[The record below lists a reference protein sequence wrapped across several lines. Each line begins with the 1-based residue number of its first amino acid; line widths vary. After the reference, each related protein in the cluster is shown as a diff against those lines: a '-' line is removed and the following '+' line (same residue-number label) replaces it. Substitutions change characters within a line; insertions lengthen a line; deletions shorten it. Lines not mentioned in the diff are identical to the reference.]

1 MRTYSVLAWAALFSC
16 VTASA
21 AAAQAAQRQI
31 RGTVDDAESGQ
42 AISAAQIKVR
52 GTTTGTLTDA
62 DGKFTVRVPEGA
74 VTLDVRRIGYQPATV
89 AVAADQ
95 GEVAVHLKADVLRL
109 NAEIITGQATSISR
123 LNAANDVASVGGEEL
138 TRAHASTLDNAL
150 QGKVAGVEITSNSGA
165 PGGGMQI
172 RMRGVTS
179 IYGNSSPLYVVDGL
193 PISNTTT
200 ASGLNTITQGGG
212 SDQDNSVNR
221 IADLNP
227 NDIASIEVLKGPSAA
242 AIYGSAAA
250 NGVVVI
256 TTKKGQSGAPKFS
269 FNQRFGT
276 HVQGHTLD
284 LRRFNIADAMDY
296 ANSVGVSTDSVQAWF
311 DRTGGYNDF
320 QKQVYGD
327 RSLSWSSNLSVSGGS
342 DNTQYFLSGLGMHD
356 NGIQYGTGYDK
367 QSLRANLTQH
377 VGDKLQIQVNTNLI
391 HTLTKRGV
399 SNNDN
404 TNISPYVVFAAT
416 PTFFDFQPVNG
427 VYPKNPFLSNSS
439 NPLQTIALMTTPED
453 LFRFMGSVNAQYS
466 VFTTNTQSLKATLDM
481 SIDHYGF
488 KSNLYAP
495 PSLYW
500 EPADGFPG
508 TTVDRNSIETRTP
521 LALTLAHTYTTP
533 SNSIQATTS
542 AGLRRGFDSF
552 NSTTVT
558 TTDLLAGQENVDRG
572 VNVSAQQN
580 RTIIRSLAWY
590 AQEEVL
596 LLDQRLLVSAGIL
609 GQRSTN
615 NADVNKLFYY
625 PKAAASYRWSD
636 LGPLNEFKV
645 RLAYGETGNEP
656 LYGNKF
662 GSFVGTPYTGQNGV
676 QLGGTIADPGLHP
689 EREKE
694 IETGIDA
701 AMLNSRLALSA
712 TFYQKNNTDLLL
724 QARLAPSMG
733 FTTRILN
740 GGEIRNR
747 GVEASLTGFPVQ
759 SGNFSWMTRVTFA
772 KNVGRV
778 MSLPDGVTP
787 FAPPGSFSKRFG
799 QGFIEVGKS
808 PSQITGE
815 DSTARANGTDRVT
828 LGDYEPKFTMG
839 FSNEFNFGP
848 VRLYGLIDWRNGGS
862 IVNLTQLL
870 YDGAGLSADTA
881 AGNARITS
889 YVHHNSPYIQPASF
903 AKLREVTVSYTL
915 PSSLIS
921 SAFGDKVSAVRL
933 EASGRNLYTWTNY
946 EGLDPE
952 VSNFGN
958 QNINRSQDVAP
969 YPPARSF
976 FFTLGVDF

>member
-1 MRTYSVLAWAALFSC
+1 MRAFSVLTWAALFSGLAA
-16 VTASA
+16 TA
-21 AAAQAAQRQI
+21 AAAQRPI
-31 RGTVDDAESGQ
+31 RGSVDDAETGQ
-42 AISAAQIKVR
+42 SVASVQIQVR
-52 GTTTGTLTDA
+52 GTTTGTVSGA
-62 DGKFTVRVPEGA
+62 DGKFTLTVPAGA
-74 VTLDVRRIGYQPATV
+74 VTLDVRRIGYQPTTV

-95 GEVAVHLKADVLRL
+95 QEVAIHLKADVLRL
-109 NAEIITGQATSISR
+109 NAEIITGQATSVSR
-123 LNAANDVASVGGEEL
+123 LNAANDVGSVGAEEL
-138 TRAHASTLDNAL
+138 TRAHATTLDNAL

-179 IYGNSSPLYVVDGL
+179 IYGNSAPLYVIDGL
-193 PISNTTT
+193 PVSNTVT
-200 ASGLNTITQGGG
+200 ASGLNTITEGGG
-212 SDQDNSVNR
+212 DNQDNSVNR

-242 AIYGSAAA
+242 AIYGSEAA

-256 TTKKGQSGAPKFS
+256 TTKKGQVGAPKFS
-269 FNQRFGT
+269 FSQRFGT
-276 HVQGHTLD
+276 NVQGHKLG
-284 LRRFNIADAMDY
+284 LRQFNIDDAIAY
-296 ANSVGVSTDSVQAWF
+296 AGDVDIPEDSVRAWF
-311 DRTGGYNDF
+311 QRTGGHNDF
-320 QKQVYGD
+320 EKQVYGD
-327 RSLSWSSNLSVSGGS
+327 RSLSFSSNLSVSGGS
-342 DNTQYFLSGLGMHD
+342 ENTQYFLSGLAMHD

-391 HTLTKRGV
+391 HSLTKRGI

-416 PTFFDFQPVNG
+416 PTFFDFRPVDG
-427 VYPKNPFLSNSS
+427 KYPRNPFLSNAS

-466 VFTTNTQSLKATLDM
+466 VFTTNTQNLKATLDM

-488 KSNLYAP
+488 QSNLYAP

-508 TTVDRNSIETRTP
+508 TTVDRNTSETRTP

-542 AGLRRGFDSF
+542 AGLRRGFNSF

-558 TTDLLAGQENVDRG
+558 TTDLLAGQQNVDRG
-572 VNVSAQQN
+572 VNVGAAQDRQLV
-580 RTIIRSLAWY
+580 RSLAWY

-615 NADVNKLFYY
+615 NAHVNELFYY
-625 PKAAASYRWSD
+625 PKAAASYRWQD
-636 LGPLNEFKV
+636 IGPFNEFKV
-645 RLAYGETGNEP
+645 RVAYGETGNEP

-662 GSFVGTPYTGQNGV
+662 SSLVGAPYTGVNGV
-676 QLGGTIADPGLHP
+676 QFPATAIVADPNLHP

-701 AMLNSRLALSA
+701 AMLDSRLALSA
-712 TFYQKNNTDLLL
+712 SFYQKNNTDLLL
-724 QARLAPSMG
+724 QARIAPSMG
-733 FTTRILN
+733 YTTRIFN

-759 SGNFSWMTRVTFA
+759 SGNFSWMSRVTFS
-772 KNVGRV
+772 KNVGLV
-778 MSLPDGVTP
+778 TSLPVP
-787 FAPPGSFSKRFG
+787 AFAPPGSFSLRFG
-799 QGFIEVGKS
+799 QGFIQEGKS

-815 DSTARANGTDRVT
+815 DSVSRANGISRVT
-828 LGDYEPKFTMG
+828 LGDYEPDFSLG
-839 FSNEFNFGP
+839 FSNEVNIGP
-848 VRLYGLIDWRNGGS
+848 VRLSGLIDWRRGGD

-870 YDGAGLSADTA
+870 YDGAGLSVDPE
-881 AGNARITS
+881 AGSARFLS
-889 YVHHNSPYIQPASF
+889 YRHHNSPYTQSASF

-915 PSSLIS
+915 PQSLVQ
-921 SAFGDKVSAVRL
+921 SAFGDKVSALRL

-969 YPPARSF
+969 YPPSRSF

>member
-1 MRTYSVLAWAALFSC
+1 MI
-16 VTASA
+16 ASA
-21 AAAQAAQRQI
+21 QI
-31 RGTVDDAESGQ
+31 Q
-42 AISAAQIKVR
+42 VR
-52 GTTTGTLTDA
+52 GTTIGTLTDA
-62 DGKFTVRVPEGA
+62 DGRFTVRVPEGP
-74 VTLDVRRIGYQPATV
+74 VTLDVRRIGYRPATV
-89 AVAADQ
+89 QVAADQ
-95 GEVAVHLKADVLRL
+95 QEVAAHLTADVLRL
-109 NAEIITGQATSISR
+109 NTEIITGQATSISR
-123 LNAANDVASVGGEEL
+123 LNAANDVASVGSEEL

-179 IYGNSSPLYVVDGL
+179 IYGSSAPLYVVDGL
-193 PISNTTT
+193 PVSNTTT
-200 ASGLNTITQGGG
+200 ANGLNTITQGGG

-276 HVQGHTLD
+276 HVQAHKLG
-284 LRRFNIADAMDY
+284 LRRFNVADAMDY
-296 ANSVGVSTDSVQAWF
+296 ATSVGVSADSVQAWF

-320 QKQVYGD
+320 EKQVYGD
-327 RSLSWSSNLSVSGGS
+327 RSLSWSSNLSMSGGS
-342 DNTQYFLSGLGMHD
+342 DNTQYFLSGLAMHD

-377 VGDKLQIQVNTNLI
+377 VGDRLQIQVNTNLI
-391 HTLTKRGV
+391 HSLTKRGV

-404 TNISPYVVFAAT
+404 TNISPYVVFSAT
-416 PTFFDFQPVNG
+416 PTFFSFEPVNG

-453 LFRFMGSVNAQYS
+453 NFRFMGSVNAQYTL
-466 VFTTNTQSLKATLDM
+466 FTTDAQNLKATLDAG
-481 SIDHYGF
+481 IDHYGF

-508 TTVDRNSIETRTP
+508 TTVDRNTIETRTP
-521 LALTLAHTYTTP
+521 LAFTLAHVYTG
-533 SNSIQATTS
+533 SGLEATTS
-542 AGLRRGFDSF
+542 AGVRRGFDSF

-558 TTDLLAGQENVDRG
+558 TTDLLAGQQNVDRG
-572 VNVSAQQN
+572 VNVAAQQN
-580 RTIIRSLAWY
+580 RTVVRSLAWY
-590 AQEEVL
+590 AQEQVL
-596 LLDQRLLVSAGIL
+596 LFDQHLMVSAGIL

-625 PKAAASYRWSD
+625 PKAAASYRWAD
-636 LGPLNEFKV
+636 LGPFNEFKI
-645 RLAYGETGNEP
+645 RAAYGETGNEP

-662 GSFVGTPYTGQNGV
+662 GSFVGSPYTGQNGV
-676 QLGGTIADPGLHP
+676 QLGGTVADPDLHP
-689 EREKE
+689 ELEKE
-694 IETGIDA
+694 IETGVDL
-701 AMLNSRLALSA
+701 AMLDSRLAFSA
-712 TFYQKNNTDLLL
+712 TYYQKNNTDLLL

-733 FTTRILN
+733 FTTRIFN

-772 KNVGRV
+772 KNVGKV
-778 MSLPDGVTP
+778 LDLPVP
-787 FAPPGSFSKRFG
+787 AFAPPGSFSKRFG

-815 DSTARANGTDRVT
+815 DSTARANGIDRVT
-828 LGDYEPKFTMG
+828 LGDYEPKFSMG

-848 VRLYGLIDWRNGGS
+848 VRLYGLLDWRNGGS

-870 YDGAGLSADTA
+870 YDAAGLAADPE
-881 AGNARITS
+881 AGDARLTS

-903 AKLREVTVSYTL
+903 AKLREVTISYTL

-958 QNINRSQDVAP
+958 QNINRGQDVAP
-969 YPPARSF
+969 YPPSRSF

>member
-1 MRTYSVLAWAALFSC
+1 MRTYKVLAWVALFGC
-16 VTASA
+16 MTASA
-21 AAAQAAQRQI
+21 AAAQGAQRQI

-42 AISAAQIKVR
+42 PIASAQIQVR
-52 GTTTGTLTDA
+52 GTTIGTITDA
-62 DGKFTVRVPEGA
+62 EGKFTLRVNEGT
-74 VTLDVRRIGYQPATV
+74 VTLDVRRIGYKPATV
-89 AVAADQ
+89 PVAEGQ
-95 GEVAVHLKADVLRL
+95 QEVAVHLTADVLRL
-109 NAEIITGQATSISR
+109 NTEIITGQATSISR

-179 IYGNSSPLYVVDGL
+179 IYGSSEPLYVVDGL
-193 PISNTTT
+193 PVSNTTT
-200 ASGLNTITQGGG
+200 ASGLNMITQGGG
-212 SDQDNSVNR
+212 DNQDNSVNR

-256 TTKKGQSGAPKFS
+256 TTKKGQSGAPRFS
-269 FNQRFGT
+269 FTQRLGT
-276 HVQGHTLD
+276 HVQAHKLG
-284 LRRFNIADAMDY
+284 LRRFSLEDAIDYADA
-296 ANSVGVSTDSVQAWF
+296 AGIPADSVQAWF
-311 DRTGGYNDF
+311 DRSGGFNDF
-320 QKQVYGD
+320 EKQVFGD

-342 DNTQYFLSGLGMHD
+342 DNTQYFMSGLAMHD

-377 VGDKLQIQVNTNLI
+377 AGDKLQIQVNTNLI
-391 HTLTKRGV
+391 HSLTKRGI

-404 TNISPYVVFAAT
+404 TNVSPYVVFAAT
-416 PTFFDFQPVNG
+416 PTFFDFRPVNG
-427 VYPKNPFLSNSS
+427 VYPENPFLSNKS
-439 NPLQTIALMTTPED
+439 NPLQTIALMKTPED
-453 LFRFMGSVNAQYS
+453 NFRFMGSVNAQYT
-466 VFTTNTQSLKATLDM
+466 VLETEAQTLKATLDAG
-481 SIDHYGF
+481 IDHYGF
-488 KSNLYAP
+488 KSNMFAP

-500 EPADGFPG
+500 EPSDGFPG
-508 TTVDRNSIETRTP
+508 TTVDRNTVETRAP
-521 LALTLAHTYTTP
+521 VAFTLAHTYTNP
-533 SNSIQATTS
+533 ALQATTS
-542 AGLRRGFDSF
+542 AGVRRGFDSF
-552 NSTTVT
+552 NDVSVM
-558 TTDLLAGQENVDRG
+558 TTDLLAGQQNVNRG
-572 VNVSAQQN
+572 VNVSANQT
-580 RTIIRSLAWY
+580 RTQVRTLAWY

-625 PKAAASYRWSD
+625 PKVAASYRWSD
-636 LGPLNEFKV
+636 LGPLNEFKL
-645 RLAYGETGNEP
+645 RAAYGETGNEP

-662 GSFVGTPYTGQNGV
+662 GTFTGSPYVGQNGV
-676 QLGGTIADPGLHP
+676 QLGTTVADPDLHP

-694 IETGIDA
+694 IELGLDA
-701 AMLNSRLALSA
+701 AMLDSRLAFSA
-712 TFYQKNNTDLLL
+712 TYYQKNNTDLLL

-759 SGNFSWMTRVTFA
+759 LGDISWMTRLTFA
-772 KNVGRV
+772 KNVGKV
-778 MSLPDGVTP
+778 LSLPDGVTP

-815 DSTARANGTDRVT
+815 DSVALANGIDRVT
-828 LGDYEPKFTMG
+828 LGDYEPDFSIG

-848 VRLYGLIDWRNGGS
+848 VRLYGLVDWRKGQS

-870 YDGAGLSADTA
+870 YDGAGLA
-881 AGNARITS
+881 AEDDGGAARLTR
-889 YVHHNSPYIQPASF
+889 YLHHNSPYVQRASF
-903 AKLREVTVSYTL
+903 AKLREVTISYSL
-915 PSSLIS
+915 PTSLVS
-921 SAFGDKVSAVRL
+921 SAFGDKVSGLRL
-933 EASGRNLYTWTNY
+933 EASGRNLYTWTHY
-946 EGLDPE
+946 KGLDPE

-958 QNINRSQDVAP
+958 QNINRGQDVAP
-969 YPPARSF
+969 YPPSRSF

>member
-1 MRTYSVLAWAALFSC
+1 

-21 AAAQAAQRQI
+21 VAAQGAQRQI

-42 AISAAQIKVR
+42 MIASAQIQVR
-52 GTTTGTLTDA
+52 GTTIGTLTDA
-62 DGKFTVRVPEGA
+62 DGKFSVRVPEGP
-74 VTLDVRRIGYQPATV
+74 VTLDVRRIGYKPTTV

-95 GEVAVHLKADVLRL
+95 QEVAVHLSADVLRL

-123 LNAANDVASVGGEEL
+123 LNAANDVASVGSEEL

-179 IYGNSSPLYVVDGL
+179 IYGNSAPLYVVDGL

-200 ASGLNTITQGGG
+200 ANGLNTITQGGG

-227 NDIASIEVLKGPSAA
+227 NDIASIEVLTGPSAA

-250 NGVVVI
+250 NGVVLI
-256 TTKKGQSGAPKFS
+256 TTTRGQAGAPKFS
-269 FNQRFGT
+269 FTQRFGT
-276 HVQGHTLD
+276 NVQGHKLG
-284 LRRFNIADAMDY
+284 LRRFNLTDAIDY
-296 ANSVGVSTDSVQAWF
+296 ADGVVPADTVQAWF

-320 QKQVYGD
+320 EKQVFGD
-327 RSLSWSSNLSVSGGS
+327 KSLSWSSNLSVSGGS
-342 DNTQYFLSGLGMHD
+342 DNTQYFMSGLAMHD

-377 VGDKLQIQVNTNLI
+377 VGDRLQIQVNTNLI
-391 HTLTKRGV
+391 HSLTKRGV

-404 TNISPYVVFAAT
+404 TNISPYVVFSAT
-416 PTFFDFQPVNG
+416 PTFFDFRPVNG
-427 VYPKNPFLSNSS
+427 VYPKNPFLSNGS
-439 NPLQTIALMTTPED
+439 NPLQTIELMTTPED
-453 LFRFMGSVNAQYS
+453 LFRFMGSVNAQYT
-466 VFTTNTQSLKATLDM
+466 VFTTDAQNLKATLDA
-481 SIDHYGF
+481 SVDHYGF

-508 TTVDRNSIETRTP
+508 TTVDRNSIETRAP
-521 LALTLAHTYTTP
+521 LALTLAHTYTT
-533 SNSIQATTS
+533 NAFEATTS
-542 AGLRRGFDSF
+542 AGVRRGFDSF

-558 TTDLLAGQENVDRG
+558 TTDLLAGQQNVDRG

-580 RTIIRSLAWY
+580 RTQVRSLAWY
-590 AQEEVL
+590 ANEQVL
-596 LLDQRLLVSAGIL
+596 LLDQRLMLSAGIL

-625 PKAAASYRWSD
+625 PKAAASYRWTNI
-636 LGPLNEFKV
+636 GPFNEFKI
-645 RLAYGETGNEP
+645 RAAYGETGNEP

-662 GSFVGTPYTGQNGV
+662 GSFVGSPYTGQNGV
-676 QLGGTIADPGLHP
+676 QLGGTVADPDLHP

-701 AMLNSRLALSA
+701 AMLDSRLAFSA
-712 TFYQKNNTDLLL
+712 TYYQKNNTDLLL

-733 FTTRILN
+733 FATRIFN

-759 SGNFSWMTRVTFA
+759 MGNFSWMSRLTFA
-772 KNVGRV
+772 KNVGKV
-778 MSLPDGVTP
+778 LDLPVP
-787 FAPPGSFSKRFG
+787 AFAPPGSFSLRFG
-799 QGFIEVGKS
+799 QGFIQVGKS

-815 DSTARANGTDRVT
+815 DSTARANGTPRVT
-828 LGDYEPKFTMG
+828 LGDYEPDFSMG

-848 VRLYGLIDWRNGGS
+848 VRLYGLLDWRKGQS

-870 YDGAGLSADTA
+870 YDAAGLAEDPA
-881 AGNARITS
+881 AGDARLTS
-889 YVHHNSPYIQPASF
+889 YVHHNSPYVQKASF

-921 SAFGDKVSAVRL
+921 SAFGDKISAVRL

-969 YPPARSF
+969 YPPSRSF

>member
-1 MRTYSVLAWAALFSC
+1 VRTYSVLAWAALFSC
-16 VTASA
+16 MTASA
-21 AAAQAAQRQI
+21 VAAQAAQRPI
-31 RGTVDDAESGQ
+31 RGSVDDAESGQ
-42 AISAAQIKVR
+42 TISSVQIQVR
-52 GTTTGTLTDA
+52 GSTIGTVTDA
-62 DGKFTVRVPEGA
+62 DGKFTLRVPEGPIS
-74 VTLDVRRIGYQPATV
+74 LDVRRIGYQPATV

-95 GEVAVHLKADVLRL
+95 EEVAVHLKADVLRL

-123 LNAANDVASVGGEEL
+123 ANSANDVASVGGEEL

-179 IYGNSSPLYVVDGL
+179 IYGNSAPLYVIDGL
-193 PISNTTT
+193 PVSNTVT
-200 ASGLNTITQGGG
+200 ASGLNQITQGGG
-212 SDQDNSVNR
+212 DNQDNSVNR

-242 AIYGSAAA
+242 AIYGSEAA

-256 TTKKGQSGAPKFS
+256 TTKKGQVGRPAFS
-269 FNQRFGT
+269 FTQRLGT
-276 HVQGHTLD
+276 NVQGHKMG
-284 LRRFNIADAMDY
+284 LRRFNVADAMDF
-296 ANSVGVSTDSVQAWF
+296 AASAEIPTDSVEAWF
-311 DRTGGYNDF
+311 QRTGGFVDF
-320 QKQVYGD
+320 EKEVYGD
-327 RSLSWSSNLSVSGGS
+327 HSLSYSSNLSVSGGS
-342 DNTQYFLSGLGMHD
+342 ENTQYFMSGLAMHD

-377 VGDKLQIQVNTNLI
+377 VGEKLQIQVNTNLI
-391 HTLTKRGV
+391 HSLTKRGV

-404 TNISPYVVFAAT
+404 TNVSPYVVFAAT
-416 PTFFDFQPVNG
+416 PTFFDIRPVDG
-427 VYPKNPFLSNSS
+427 VYPRNPFLSNFS
-439 NPLQTIALMTTPED
+439 NPLQTIALMKTPED
-453 LFRFMGSVNAQYS
+453 LFRFMGSLNATYS
-466 VFTTNTQSLKATLDM
+466 VFTTSTQSLKATLDM

-488 KSNLYAP
+488 ESNVYAP

-500 EPADGFPG
+500 EPSDGFPG
-508 TTVDRNSIETRTP
+508 TSVDRNTAETRTP
-521 LALTLAHTYTTP
+521 MALTLAHTYTTP

-542 AGLRRGFDSF
+542 AGLRRGYDAF

-558 TTDLLAGQENVDRG
+558 TTDLLAGQQNVNRG
-572 VNVSAQQN
+572 VNVTADQN
-580 RTIIRSLAWY
+580 RTLIRSLAWY

-596 LLDQRLLVSAGIL
+596 LLDQRLLVSGGIL

-625 PKAAASYRWSD
+625 PKVAASYRWQD
-636 LGPLNEFKV
+636 LGPFNEFKV
-645 RLAYGETGNEP
+645 RVAYGETGNEP

-662 GSFVGTPYTGQNGV
+662 GSLNGTPYTGQNGV
-676 QLGGTIADPGLHP
+676 QLGGTVADPDLQP

-701 AMLNSRLALSA
+701 ALLDSRLAFSA
-712 TFYQKNNTDLLL
+712 SYYQKNNTDLLL

-733 FTTRILN
+733 FGTRIFN

-747 GVEASLTGFPVQ
+747 GVEAALTGFPVQ
-759 SGNFSWMTRVTFA
+759 SGNVSWMSRLTFS

-778 MSLPDGVTP
+778 MSLPVP
-787 FAPPGSFSKRFG
+787 AFAPPGSFSLHFG
-799 QGFIEVGKS
+799 QGFIEEGKS
-808 PSQITGE
+808 PSQLTGITAETGPGVHV
-815 DSTARANGTDRVT
+815 A
-828 LGDYEPKFTMG
+828 LGDYEPDFSMG

-848 VRLYGLIDWRNGGS
+848 VRLYGLLDWRHGGDA
-862 IVNLTQLL
+862 VNLTQLL
-870 YDGAGLSADTA
+870 YDGPGLSADTA
-881 AGNARITS
+881 AANDRLDS
-889 YVHHNSPYIQPASF
+889 YGAGNSPYIQSTSF

-915 PSSLIS
+915 PQRLVE
-921 SAFGDKVSAVRL
+921 SAFGDRVSALRL

-976 FFTLGVDF
+976 FFTIGADF